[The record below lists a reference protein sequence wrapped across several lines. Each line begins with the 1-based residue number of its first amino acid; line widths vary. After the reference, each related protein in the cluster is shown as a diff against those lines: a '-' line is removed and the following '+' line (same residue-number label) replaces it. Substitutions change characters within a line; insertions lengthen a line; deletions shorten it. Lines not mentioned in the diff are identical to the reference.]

1 VQAVSELV
9 CERAF
14 LRELG
19 GGFVI
24 AVGALASIEHGTI
37 RLDGAVADPL
47 GRSMVRGVEEGEP
60 GEEEE
65 IGIRLARRLLS
76 EGARR
81 IVAMSSGAED

>member
-1 VQAVSELV
+1 
-9 CERAF
+9 
-14 LRELG
+14 
-19 GGFVI
+19 
-24 AVGALASIEHGTI
+24 
-37 RLDGAVADPL
+37 
-47 GRSMVRGVEEGEP
+47 MVRGVEEGEP